1 MSNTLKHEYSC
12 DPALDDVFGQY
23 TADVKCDDFNARLSS
38 EANPE
43 LKMHLIDVVKRSG
56 MRR

>member
-38 EANPE
+38 EANP
-43 LKMHLIDVVKRSG
+43 S
-56 MRR
+56 